1 MNSLD
6 ISLIEKCRQVKQE
19 MSQTQGD
26 FTLFGLFEREET
38 AGKWDILVS
47 APWLTTG
54 LAGTQRI
61 VDALLPVVSKAEW
74 LRIAGIIALESS
86 SSYVQWIAQRFS
98 VEHGLQEVV
107 NTFFDGVPI
116 NHAYVITAS
125 KTAAQMRES
134 QMIGSGK

>member
-1 MNSLD
+1 MNPLD
-6 ISLIEKCRQVKQE
+6 TSLIEKCRQVEQE
-19 MSQTQGD
+19 MSQTWGS
-26 FTLFGLFEREET
+26 FALFGLFEREET

-86 SSYVQWIAQRFS
+86 SSYVQWIAQRFT
-98 VEHGLQEVV
+98 VQHDLQEAA

-116 NHAYVITAS
+116 NHAYIITAN
-125 KTAAQMRES
+125 KTAVQRES
-134 QMIGSGK
+134 QMIASSK